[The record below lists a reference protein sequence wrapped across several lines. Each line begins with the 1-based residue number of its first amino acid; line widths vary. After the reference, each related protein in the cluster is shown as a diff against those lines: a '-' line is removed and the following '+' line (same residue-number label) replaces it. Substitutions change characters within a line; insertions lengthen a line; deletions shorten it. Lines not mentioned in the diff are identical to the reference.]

1 MFLCFH
7 DCIIKPL
14 LSVQLDIHFGTVV
27 LLFILT
33 ELSTCYKL
41 SINGARRWLTL
52 ATRLLR
58 VYIGSPSP
66 TAELTELVEFLMG
79 HYIPMWFHIR
89 ANSTCTNGA
98 LNVMRS
104 IELMRKLPGR
114 LQDIIRPVVQRNA
127 YWAHPEAVLLAMV
140 ADPDAAV
147 RTRAVERIQRCRIQ
161 QPQEGVRPFKLP
173 AINFAATHY
182 TELLDW
188 EKELVTEPP
197 LTADLTDADLQD
209 ICDHPLQ
216 VAAFPVHTVA
226 VERAVKVVTEAA
238 AAVLGE
244 ERRHGWICS
253 RLEHRR
259 QLPNIASKHT
269 FVWSA

>member
-1 MFLCFH
+1 M
-7 DCIIKPL
+7 
-14 LSVQLDIHFGTVV
+14 
-27 LLFILT
+27 LFIQT
-33 ELSTCYKL
+33 EVSTCYKL
-41 SINGARRWLTL
+41 SFYGAHRWLTL

-89 ANSTCTNGA
+89 ANSTCTSGA

-104 IELMRKLPGR
+104 IELMRNLPGR
-114 LQDIIRPVVQRNA
+114 LQDIIRPVMQRNA
-127 YWAHPEAVLLAMV
+127 YWVHPEAVLLAMV

-147 RTRAVERIQRCRIQ
+147 RTRAVELIRRCRQ
-161 QPQEGVRPFKLP
+161 QPQEDVRPFKLP
-173 AINFAATHY
+173 VINFAATHY

-197 LTADLTDADLQD
+197 LTANLTDSELQD
-209 ICDHPLQ
+209 ICDQPLQ

-238 AAVLGE
+238 AAVVGE

-259 QLPNIASKHT
+259 QLPNISSKHT
-269 FVWSA
+269 LVRSA